1 MQQADVL
8 ASLFRAT
15 EGAKWKD
22 AQGWKELVR
31 NKRVTDQAPAH
42 LLPAAGAA
50 VSPSLQQQQQQQQQL
65 SQRFL
70 LVGLRGV
77 RCDENSGEVLRINLS
92 SNGLTG
98 VVALLLLSVS
108 TRTCKVFSLLWS
120 TGHLPS
126 SIGSLTSL
134 TQLVLSDN
142 RLGGEHL

>member
-8 ASLFRAT
+8 SSLFRAT

-50 VSPSLQQQQQQQQQL
+50 ASPSLQQQQQQQL

-92 SNGLTG
+92 SNCLTG
-98 VVALLLLSVS
+98 TLYCSPFCIC
-108 TRTCKVFSLLWS
+108 T
-120 TGHLPS
+120 
-126 SIGSLTSL
+126 
-134 TQLVLSDN
+134 
-142 RLGGEHL
+142 